1 MTRREI
7 RPNDLNV
14 ECAVCGRS
22 LLRGE
27 LSETYIHG
35 GERVEVCELCTGR
48 AEREGWIREAEGAQ
62 VGARARPPE
71 RGSILRRLRGRRE
84 RGAAEATH
92 PPVADAR
99 AEPERRADRPDRR
112 PERRERRAERSLEE
126 LLSPEPRTER
136 HVHAVPTSDDLKI
149 SRALELFND
158 SEHPRTVAGV
168 ARSLGAPLVSV
179 RPSDGSSIVL
189 LTIAWELCWYRYE
202 VDLADEAGGVRIDD
216 QGYELS
222 ELDPDEHEPNAAAD
236 DRGVLAPAAV

>member
-1 MTRREI
+1 
-7 RPNDLNV
+7 
-14 ECAVCGRS
+14 
-22 LLRGE
+22 
-27 LSETYIHG
+27 
-35 GERVEVCELCTGR
+35 
-48 AEREGWIREAEGAQ
+48 
-62 VGARARPPE
+62 
-71 RGSILRRLRGRRE
+71 
-84 RGAAEATH
+84 
-92 PPVADAR
+92 
-99 AEPERRADRPDRR
+99 
-112 PERRERRAERSLEE
+112 
-126 LLSPEPRTER
+126 
-136 HVHAVPTSDDLKI
+136 VPTSDDLKI